1 MKILVIGSG
10 GREHAILWKLS
21 QSPKVSELYVA
32 PGNDGM
38 DELAKRV
45 AIPVE
50 NLEDLA
56 EFAKNNEIDL
66 TIVGPEVPLVLGV
79 VDVFEKAGL
88 RCFGPSKKAA
98 QIEGSKAFSKNL
110 MQKYN
115 IPTAQYAVHSQVE
128 EAKAY
133 ADTLG
138 YPCVVKADGL
148 AAGKGVIICQD
159 AKEASRAIED
169 MLIDNAFGDAGAR
182 VVIEEFLQGEEVSIL
197 AFSDGKTVV
206 PMVSSQ
212 DHKRIFD
219 HDKGPNTG
227 GMGAYSPAPI
237 YTEAVAKFTQTDI
250 LERTVEAMAKEGA
263 TFKGILYAGLMV
275 TDKGVKVLEFNARF
289 GDPETQPVLAR
300 LESDLVEIVEAVIDE
315 RLDSISISWKNE
327 ASVCV
332 ILASKGYPE
341 SSSKGDRIT
350 GLEKIDDSNV
360 KVFHSGTK
368 RNEDGEFV
376 TNGGR
381 VLGITAIDEDIEGAI
396 SRAYQAVE
404 KISFDGMQYRSDI
417 GARAIARR
425 K

>member
-159 AKEASRAIED
+159 AEEASRAIED

-219 HDKGPNTG
+219 HDRGPNTG

-237 YTEAVAKFTQTDI
+237 YTEEVAKFTQTDI

-315 RLDSISISWKNE
+315 R
-327 ASVCV
+327 
-332 ILASKGYPE
+332 
-341 SSSKGDRIT
+341 
-350 GLEKIDDSNV
+350 
-360 KVFHSGTK
+360 
-368 RNEDGEFV
+368 
-376 TNGGR
+376 
-381 VLGITAIDEDIEGAI
+381 
-396 SRAYQAVE
+396 
-404 KISFDGMQYRSDI
+404 
-417 GARAIARR
+417 
-425 K
+425 